1 MRDLLRNITN
11 TSLLGAV
18 VLWIGCGEATS
29 ASTLLATVVESQS
42 EIVSEDGA
50 LKLTRGALAIQSISL
65 IGGDGNVPLVG
76 PVTLDLAV
84 QDQDLPLQSA
94 IPLGEYTGLRIELA
108 PGAVGA
114 ETLDVDIELLTTE
127 ESVRATSGLIMS
139 GDNNFPEGPRTI
151 AEASEVELRV
161 LLRGMFFYLSPI
173 SDAVDGHY
181 EVVEN
186 GGDFLTMDLIG
197 MFDLRVL
204 P

>member
-1 MRDLLRNITN
+1 MDRLRR
-11 TSLLGAV
+11 SHERFDYARHV
-18 VLWIGCGEATS
+18 RR
-29 ASTLLATVVESQS
+29 SQN
-42 EIVSEDGA
+42 EIVSENGA

-65 IGGDGNVPLVG
+65 IGSDGNVPLVG

-84 QDQDLPLQSA
+84 HDQELPLQSV

-127 ESVRATSGLIMS
+127 ESVRATSRLIMS
-139 GDNNFPEGPRTI
+139 GDSNFPEGPRTV

-173 SDAVDGHY
+173 SDAVNGHY
-181 EVVEN
+181 EV
-186 GGDFLTMDLIG
+186 LKTAAIS
-197 MFDLRVL
+197 
-204 P
+204 